1 MAKCSAITQAGT
13 RCKGT
18 PTDSSEL
25 CYVHSP
31 ETLEDRRRNG
41 SKGGK
46 RGGRGRPLTEL
57 HRLEDKL
64 ESLADKV
71 LEEEV
76 APGIAAVVVQIR
88 NAQIRAINAGL
99 KAKEVE
105 ELEGRLEEVEE
116 LLRQQGSFTTYSGD
130 PRWD

>member
-1 MAKCSAITQAGT
+1 
-13 RCKGT
+13 
-18 PTDSSEL
+18 
-25 CYVHSP
+25 
-31 ETLEDRRRNG
+31 
-41 SKGGK
+41 
-46 RGGRGRPLTEL
+46 
-57 HRLEDKL
+57 
-64 ESLADKV
+64 
-71 LEEEV
+71 V